1 MKDFINIPT
10 LFLMLF
16 CFSAAFGQE
25 DEYKNITA
33 KINLETKDRLLSISG
48 QAINNSS
55 QAYQLRYELSVI
67 TGNKNTSNSSENKQ
81 SGNFTL
87 PASAIKILS
96 NTSISHNPGNNTIIK
111 LYIFNSDKV
120 VARDSLNFQ
129 F

>member
-1 MKDFINIPT
+1 MKDFVNIPAIFLL
-10 LFLMLF
+10 LFS
-16 CFSAAFGQE
+16 FSSAFGQE
-25 DEYKNITA
+25 TEHKNIKA
-33 KINLETKDRLLSISG
+33 KINLDTKDSLLSISG
-48 QAINNSS
+48 QAINNTS

-67 TGNKNTSNSSENKQ
+67 TGNKNNSNSSQNKQ

-96 NTSISHNPGNNTIIK
+96 NTSISNNPGNSTIIK
-111 LYIFNSDKV
+111 LHIFNNDKV

>member
-1 MKDFINIPT
+1 MKDFINIPA

-16 CFSAAFGQE
+16 CVSAAFGQE
-25 DEYKNITA
+25 TEHKNIKA
-33 KINLETKDRLLSISG
+33 KINLDTKDSLLSISG
-48 QAINNSS
+48 QAINNTS

-67 TGNKNTSNSSENKQ
+67 TGNKNNSNSSQNKQ

>member
-16 CFSAAFGQE
+16 CFSAAFGQ
-25 DEYKNITA
+25 DGKKNNIEA
-33 KINLETKDRLLSISG
+33 KINLETKNRYLNISG
-48 QAINNSS
+48 QAINNTS
-55 QAYQLRYELSVI
+55 QAYKLRYELSVI
-67 TGNKNTSNSSENKQ
+67 TVNENNSNSSQNKQ

>member
-16 CFSAAFGQE
+16 CVCTAFGQ
-25 DEYKNITA
+25 DEKKNNIEA
-33 KINLETKDRLLSISG
+33 KINLETKNRLLNISG
-48 QAINNSS
+48 QAINNTS
-55 QAYQLRYELSVI
+55 QAYQLRYELLVV
-67 TGNKNTSNSSENKQ
+67 TRNENNSNSSQNKQ

-111 LYIFNSDKV
+111 LYFFNSDKV

>member
-16 CFSAAFGQE
+16 CFSAAFGQ
-25 DEYKNITA
+25 DGKKNNIEA
-33 KINLETKDRLLSISG
+33 KINLETKNRYLNISG
-48 QAINNSS
+48 QAINNTS
-55 QAYQLRYELSVI
+55 QAYQLRYVLSVV
-67 TGNKNTSNSSENKQ
+67 TGNENNSNSSQNKQ

>member
-16 CFSAAFGQE
+16 CVCPAFGQ
-25 DEYKNITA
+25 DGKKNNIEA
-33 KINLETKDRLLSISG
+33 KINLETKDRLLNISG
-48 QAINNSS
+48 QAINNTS

-67 TGNKNTSNSSENKQ
+67 TGNENNSNSSQNKQ
-81 SGNFTL
+81 SGSFTL
-87 PASAIKILS
+87 PASDTTILS
-96 NTSISHNPGNNTIIK
+96 KTSISKNPGNNTIIQ
-111 LYIFNSDKV
+111 LDIFNNDKV

>member
-16 CFSAAFGQE
+16 CFSAAFGQ
-25 DEYKNITA
+25 DDKKNNIDA
-33 KINLETKDRLLSISG
+33 KINLETKNSLLNISG
-48 QAINNSS
+48 QAINNTS
-55 QAYQLRYELSVI
+55 QAYKLRYELSVI
-67 TGNKNTSNSSENKQ
+67 TGNKNNSNSSQNKQ
-81 SGNFTL
+81 LGNFTL

-96 NTSISHNPGNNTIIK
+96 NTSISHNPGINTIIK

>member
-1 MKDFINIPT
+1 MKDFINIPA

-16 CFSAAFGQE
+16 CVSAAFGQE

-55 QAYQLRYELSVI
+55 QPYQLRYELSVI
-67 TGNKNTSNSSENKQ
+67 TGNKNNSNSSQNKQ

>member
-16 CFSAAFGQE
+16 CFSAAFGQ
-25 DEYKNITA
+25 DGKKNNIEA
-33 KINLETKDRLLSISG
+33 KINLETKNRHLNISG
-48 QAINNSS
+48 QAINNTS
-55 QAYQLRYELSVI
+55 QAYQLRYVLSVV
-67 TGNKNTSNSSENKQ
+67 TGNENNSNSSQNKQ

-87 PASAIKILS
+87 PASATKILS